1 MGCGIQVLQGLQSL
15 LVHNPY
21 MLSLVLVLMSV
32 SLYPCGV
39 SITPTLFE
47 FIVHLVSLVSIQGVS
62 HSILYPYK
70 ISR

>member
-21 MLSLVLVLMSV
+21 MLGLVLMFMSM

-62 HSILYPYK
+62 HSVMF
-70 ISR
+70 